1 MALPLKRVV
10 SIAGILVVTLCTDQT
25 ACSEY
30 HGEGGLEYG
39 GGKFEELLLKTKS
52 RYVDRI
58 PCLSTFEKAYMKKYS
73 AQLAKGLDA
82 LRQPG
87 CFPHGK
93 LIISAGYYRTG
104 STLLF
109 NMVRLWGVLGA
120 EDNLLAGW
128 GCHKKD
134 KLGLHDGSVSRPR
147 TVICKLHDITVD
159 TAKEA
164 DVIIMSHRD
173 PYETICSRR
182 MSNDGQGNWRN
193 WCKNPLHLR
202 KRTDENKEEWDAA
215 VDACLEGNFYEET
228 KDQCR
233 TLLGLQA
240 EVYARREAHGKK
252 IAYDVPLVGWQ
263 TEPSKHI
270 GNVARAMGICEA
282 AASDVELHKMI
293 QAMGELLGRD
303 HGHSED
309 SDLTRMHEVHS
320 DIEREKL
327 CHKLPAAIEADPDCH
342 KWQSN
347 GANSDAN
354 RILQYM
360 RQCNVSS
367 VQPFMRGKWYEKVDF
382 QDNNGWEKCSQLGPI
397 TEELQPVV
405 PRVKVAPAHLSDLV
419 DSVLREEGKE
429 VMVVANM
436 QQ

>member
-1 MALPLKRVV
+1 M
-10 SIAGILVVTLCTDQT
+10 
-25 ACSEY
+25 
-30 HGEGGLEYG
+30 LEAG
-39 GGKFEELLLKTKS
+39 GGSSFRS
-52 RYVDRI
+52 VCFVDS
-58 PCLSTFEKAYMKKYS
+58 LN
-73 AQLAKGLDA
+73 
-82 LRQPG
+82 
-87 CFPHGK
+87 
-93 LIISAGYYRTG
+93 ISHAC
-104 STLLF
+104 
-109 NMVRLWGVLGA
+109 VR
-120 EDNLLAGW
+120 
-128 GCHKKD
+128 
-134 KLGLHDGSVSRPR
+134 
-147 TVICKLHDITVD
+147 
-159 TAKEA
+159 
-164 DVIIMSHRD
+164 
-173 PYETICSRR
+173 
-182 MSNDGQGNWRN
+182 
-193 WCKNPLHLR
+193 
-202 KRTDENKEEWDAA
+202 
-215 VDACLEGNFYEET
+215 
-228 KDQCR
+228 
-233 TLLGLQA
+233 
-240 EVYARREAHGKK
+240 
-252 IAYDVPLVGWQ
+252 
-263 TEPSKHI
+263 
-270 GNVARAMGICEA
+270 ARARACVCVWSFLLSVA
-282 AASDVELHKMI
+282 TAYKASDVELHKMI

-436 QQ
+436 QQP